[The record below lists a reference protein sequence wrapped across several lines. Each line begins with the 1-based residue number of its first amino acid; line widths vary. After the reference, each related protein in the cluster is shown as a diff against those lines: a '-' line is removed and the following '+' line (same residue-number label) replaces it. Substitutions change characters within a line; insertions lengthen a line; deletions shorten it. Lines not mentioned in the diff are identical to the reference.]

1 MKETIGTANPGNS
14 KEAVPEGG
22 KCHRTLGL
30 FEIFGRAFAV
40 QVPTVPAPCPVHVC
54 SSRPLSHTCLL
65 HILARFTHTL
75 VTHTCAS
82 HTYGRFTHTRGS
94 PHIPTCLLHILA
106 CFIHTRLLHIVV
118 RFTLTVAS
126 LTHAA
131 GREGSP

>member
-1 MKETIGTANPGNS
+1 MKDTIGTANPGNS

-22 KCHRTLGL
+22 KSHRTLGL
-30 FEIFGRAFAV
+30 FEIFGRAFAK

-54 SSRPLSHTCLL
+54 CSRPLSHTCLL
-65 HILARFTHTL
+65 HILARFAHTL
-75 VTHTCAS
+75 V
-82 HTYGRFTHTRGS
+82 
-94 PHIPTCLLHILA
+94 TCLLHILA